1 MSPLPGIN
9 EETMRQYYGFFIG
22 LFIGFFAG
30 VFALGFAQMIKRGD
44 KRNEELIMERR
55 GKIGSGKFCKPDD
68 YHSYFRANHR
78 RSIRT
83 ISGGKSGK
91 IGPSDNRVLH
101 NEHGHLEL

>member
-1 MSPLPGIN
+1 MDK
-9 EETMRQYYGFFIG
+9 YYG
-22 LFIGFFAG
+22 LLIGFIIGTFFG
-30 VFALGFAQMIKRGD
+30 MFALGFLQMIAQGD
-44 KRNEELIMERR
+44 KKNEKLIMERR